1 MKNYKTT
8 IIGVVLAILTAVQPL
23 AEDEFVASRD
33 ILRYAIAVLIASL
46 GYLSKD
52 HDMTDLR

>member
-8 IIGVVLAILTAVQPL
+8 TVGVVLAVLTAVQPL

-33 ILRYAIAVLIASL
+33 ILRYAIAILIATL
-46 GYLSKD
+46 GFLSKD
-52 HDMTDLR
+52 HDMTELR

>member
-1 MKNYKTT
+1 MKNLKTT
-8 IIGVVLAILTAVQPL
+8 IVGVVLAVLTAVQPL

-33 ILRYAIAVLIASL
+33 ILRYAIAVLIATL

-52 HDMTDLR
+52 HDTTSLR

>member
-1 MKNYKTT
+1 MKNLKTT
-8 IIGVVLAILTAVQPL
+8 IVGVILAVLTAVQPL

-33 ILRYAIAVLIASL
+33 ILRYAIAVLIAAL

>member
-1 MKNYKTT
+1 MKNIKTT
-8 IIGVVLAILTAVQPL
+8 IVGVVLAVLTAVQPL

-33 ILRYAIAVLIASL
+33 ILRYAIAVLIATL

>member
-1 MKNYKTT
+1 MKNLKTT
-8 IIGVVLAILTAVQPL
+8 IVGVVLAVLTAVQPL

-33 ILRYAIAVLIASL
+33 ILRYAIAILIATL

>member
-1 MKNYKTT
+1 MKNLKTT
-8 IIGVVLAILTAVQPL
+8 TVGVVLAVLTAVQPL

-33 ILRYAIAVLIASL
+33 ILRYAIAVLIATL

>member
-1 MKNYKTT
+1 MKNLKTT
-8 IIGVVLAILTAVQPL
+8 TVGVVLAVLTAVQPL

-33 ILRYAIAVLIASL
+33 ILRYAIAVLIAAL

>member
-1 MKNYKTT
+1 MKNLKTT
-8 IIGVVLAILTAVQPL
+8 IVGVVLAVLTAVQPL

-33 ILRYAIAVLIASL
+33 ILRYAIAVLIATL